1 VSVARLQPALRAWF
15 QSRFQALTEVQRK
28 ALPRTRAGRNT
39 LILAPTG
46 SGKTLSAFLSVLDSL
61 ARGAASRHGLP
72 NAVLAVYVS
81 PLKSLDRDIHRNLTP
96 PLEAVNASLPVER
109 QIRMEVRTGD
119 TDARERSRQGRR
131 RPHLLLTTPE
141 SLAALLSQRA
151 WVDGFTAQTVVV
163 DEIHSFAEGK
173 RGSFLALTL
182 ERLQAKCP
190 GALQRI
196 GLSATAHPVEEIAR
210 LLCGNRACE
219 VVAADTT
226 KSHRLRIAV
235 PPPEQWLPPAGHNPY
250 RIAQVAADMV
260 AQARCTLLFT
270 TTRSS
275 AERLGLALKL
285 LLPEFDEQIGVH
297 HSSIEMSERH
307 TIEEGLSAGRYKA
320 VVASSSLELGVD
332 FQAVDQV
339 LLIGTPRGVSRA
351 LQRLGRSGHRV
362 DGVASGALLPTS
374 VPDILQSVALRYA
387 ASVGKLDAL
396 RVPQAPLDVL
406 AQVLLGMSIE
416 RSWGL
421 AEAYE
426 AVTRSGPYAEL
437 PLHEFEAALDYLA
450 GGGSVLSAYEA
461 YGKIIVANGRFQ
473 VASQRVAREYY
484 LNIGTISDDFQIK
497 VMNRANRRLGEVEE
511 GFLAALQP
519 DEAFIIGGKA
529 VVLDRM
535 HGTTAIVKPATGQR
549 ISTPRWMGPKM
560 PLTAQLAEEERRL
573 RRELRLAW
581 DSGGADACRA
591 LLRSEWKAEEDVIER
606 LIAFLQRQSRAA
618 PIPSDNPIQ
627 VEQVPEGRSL
637 LILFHI
643 VAGRAVNRSLAWLL
657 SYRLGVSGSVV
668 ANHDDHAFLL
678 SLSPKDAPSP
688 EQLRA
693 AFSPEGFRRDLQ
705 IALEK
710 TEMLGRSFRPIAEIG
725 QLIPKRTYRGPT
737 PARASSWNGELLY
750 ATLRQHDPRHPLLRE
765 TVRTVIEDMMD
776 AGRAEAEAT
785 RIYETPWEIYSLPR
799 PTPFALPLFAAFS
812 RETLLAQD
820 PDKALDELVSALY
833 DEWAEDAVPD
843 KPRPRP
849 AQKPVKSYQRYRR
862 GRRA

>member
-1 VSVARLQPALRAWF
+1 
-15 QSRFQALTEVQRK
+15 
-28 ALPRTRAGRNT
+28 
-39 LILAPTG
+39 
-46 SGKTLSAFLSVLDSL
+46 
-61 ARGAASRHGLP
+61 
-72 NAVLAVYVS
+72 
-81 PLKSLDRDIHRNLTP
+81 
-96 PLEAVNASLPVER
+96 
-109 QIRMEVRTGD
+109 MEVRTGD
-119 TDARERSRQGRR
+119 TEARDRSRQGRR

-151 WVDGFTAQTVVV
+151 WLDGFDVETVVV

-182 ERLQAKCP
+182 ERLEAKSSRP
-190 GALQRI
+190 LQRI
-196 GLSATAHPVEEIAR
+196 GLSATAHPVEEVTR
-210 LLCGNRACE
+210 LLCGDRPCE
-219 VVAADTT
+219 VVAADTA
-226 KSHRLRIAV
+226 KSHRLSIAV
-235 PPPEQWLPPAGHNPY
+235 PPSDQWLPPAGHNPY
-250 RIAQVAADMV
+250 RIAHVAAEMV
-260 AQARCTLLFT
+260 SRAQCTLLFT

-285 LLPEFDEQIGVH
+285 LLPEFDDQIAVH
-297 HSSIEMSERH
+297 HSSIEMAERH
-307 TIEEGLSAGRYKA
+307 VIEEGLSAGRYKA

-332 FQAVDQV
+332 FQSVDQV

-351 LQRLGRSGHRV
+351 LQRLGRSGHRI
-362 DGVASGALLPTS
+362 DGIATGALLPTS
-374 VPDILQSVALRYA
+374 VPDVLQSVALRYA

-396 RVPQAPLDVL
+396 RVPRAPLDVL

-416 RSWGL
+416 RPWTL

-426 AVTRSGPYAEL
+426 TVTRAGPYTDLEL
-437 PLHEFEAALDYLA
+437 PEFEAVLDYLA

-461 YGKIIVANGRFQ
+461 YGKIILANGRFQ
-473 VASQRVAREYY
+473 VASRRVARDYY
-484 LNIGTISDDFQIK
+484 MNIGTISDDFQVKI
-497 VMNRANRRLGEVEE
+497 VNRANRRLGEVEE

-529 VVLDRM
+529 VVLDRI
-535 HGTTAIVKPATGQR
+535 HGTTAVVKPATGQR

-573 RRELRLAW
+573 RRDLRLAW
-581 DSGGADACRA
+581 DSGGADACRT
-591 LLRSEWKAEEDVIER
+591 LLRAEWKAEDDVTER

-618 PIPSDNPIQ
+618 PIPSDNPVQ

-637 LILFHI
+637 LILFHV

-678 SLSPKDAPSP
+678 SINPKDAPNS

-693 AFSPEGFRRDLQ
+693 AFCPKGFRRDLHS
-705 IALEK
+705 ALEK

-750 ATLRQHDPRHPLLRE
+750 STLRQHDPRHPLLRE
-765 TVRTVIEDMMD
+765 TIRTVVQDMMD
-776 AGRAEAEAT
+776 ADRAEAEAL
-785 RIYETPWEIYSLPR
+785 RIYESPWEIYNLPR

-820 PDKALDELVSALY
+820 PDKALDELVKALY
-833 DEWAEDAVPD
+833 DEWAEDAPPD

-849 AQKPVKSYQRYRR
+849 PQKPVKSYQRYRR